1 MPADTDGSMD
11 AHAAKASRVP
21 STFVP
26 SRALLGG
33 LVAGIVV
40 LDQASKAAVRA
51 MLALHDSITLVP
63 GFLNLIHVHNTGAA
77 FGLLNGV
84 DLPFKP
90 MLMTAIAAAALVAIG
105 VFAMRTTANEPLA
118 QLGLALVIGGA
129 VGNVI
134 DRMTAGYVIDFIDV
148 YWASWHFWAFNVAD
162 SAITIGAALLILDMG
177 FLNRHVSTPV

>member
-1 MPADTDGSMD
+1 MPGDRDGSVD
-11 AHAAKASRVP
+11 AHAAEAIRVP

-40 LDQASKAAVRA
+40 LDQGSKAAVRA
-51 MLALHDSITLVP
+51 MLALHDSVTLVP
-63 GFLNLIHVHNTGAA
+63 GFLNLIHVRNTGAA

-90 MLMTAIAAAALVAIG
+90 MLMTAIAVAALVAIC
-105 VFAMRTTANEPLA
+105 VFAMRTTDSEPLA

-148 YWASWHFWAFNVAD
+148 YWASWHFWTFNVAD

>member
-1 MPADTDGSMD
+1 MPGDTDGSID
-11 AHAAKASRVP
+11 AHAAEASRGP

-63 GFLNLIHVHNTGAA
+63 GFLNLVHVRNTGAA
-77 FGLLNGV
+77 FGLLNSV

-90 MLMTAIAAAALVAIG
+90 MLMTAIAVAALVAIG
-105 VFAMRTTANEPLA
+105 VFAMRTTDNEPLA

-148 YWASWHFWAFNVAD
+148 YWASWHFWTFNVAD

>member
-1 MPADTDGSMD
+1 MPGNTDGSMD
-11 AHAAKASRVP
+11 AHAAEASPVP
-21 STFVP
+21 STFEP

-51 MLALHDSITLVP
+51 MLALHDSITIVP
-63 GFLNLIHVHNTGAA
+63 GFLNFTHVHNTGAA
-77 FGLLNGV
+77 FGLLNSV

-90 MLMTAIAAAALVAIG
+90 PLMTAIAVAALIAIS

-129 VGNVI
+129 FGNLI
-134 DRMTAGYVIDFIDV
+134 DRVTAGYVIDFIDV
-148 YWASWHFWAFNVAD
+148 YWASWHFWVFNVAD

-177 FLNRHVSTPV
+177 FLNRHVSKIV